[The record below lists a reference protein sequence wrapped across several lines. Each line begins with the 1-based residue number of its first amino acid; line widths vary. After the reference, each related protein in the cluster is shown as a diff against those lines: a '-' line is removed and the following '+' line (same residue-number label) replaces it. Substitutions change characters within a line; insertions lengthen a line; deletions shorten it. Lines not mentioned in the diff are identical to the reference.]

1 MEYWIPVFWR
11 DRGVDQ
17 SFGSIQI
24 KKSRETLHFPT
35 WLGARSRCCFK
46 DRQRLGGGRAEAF
59 KNMPPHRNSQGL
71 PEGGNELFMDGS
83 ARWINFDRM
92 LFIHSWSTGGARNAY
107 FWQDDLGDLAQKDL
121 KPLRAR
127 Y

>member
-1 MEYWIPVFWR
+1 
-11 DRGVDQ
+11 
-17 SFGSIQI
+17 
-24 KKSRETLHFPT
+24 
-35 WLGARSRCCFK
+35 
-46 DRQRLGGGRAEAF
+46 
-59 KNMPPHRNSQGL
+59 L

-107 FWQDDLGDLAQKDL
+107 FWQDDLGDLALKDL
-121 KPLRAR
+121 EPLRAK